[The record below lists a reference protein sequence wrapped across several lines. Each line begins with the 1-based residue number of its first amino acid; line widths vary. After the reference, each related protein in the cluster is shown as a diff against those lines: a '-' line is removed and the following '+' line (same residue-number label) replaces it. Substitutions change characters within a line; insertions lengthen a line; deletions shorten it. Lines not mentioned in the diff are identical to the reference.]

1 MKNLYHSDIYKFNT
15 PVKSYWE
22 ETSNE
27 KLNLEKLTKNI
38 NCEIVVVGGGY
49 TGLLCA
55 INLIENYNLDVILI
69 EAGKIGWGA
78 SSRNGGFCSFPPIKT
93 SFKKLQKIY
102 GKEETKKFFRN
113 AVEGSNYTKD
123 IISNYNIDC
132 DVTGESNFIVAHHP
146 NKFKQIKEQAEVY
159 KSEFGIETELYS
171 KEEFNKFGHGG
182 NEQFGALSYKPGFAI
197 NPLKFVN
204 GITKYAL
211 SKKLKI
217 FEHTL
222 VDKINKNNGYYT
234 LKSKEGSVKAK
245 KVVVATNGFY
255 QEGLVPQLNSRIL
268 PVISNIIVTRKLAD
282 KEIDLHNFKTF
293 SPIVNTKNLLYY
305 YRKLPDN
312 RILFGTRGDYIGSD
326 QSNLDRAKIMEKFFK
341 NIFPDWA
348 KISIDYNWRG
358 LIAMS
363 QKLTPSIGKIENE
376 EIYYGFGYH
385 GVGVSSAPW
394 TGYQLSKLV
403 FSSNSKNLNISKIYK
418 GLPKKFIFPKL
429 RIFYFRLAVL
439 FYNIKDK
446 LNI

>member
-102 GKEETKKFFRN
+102 GKEETKRFFRN

-159 KSEFGIETELYS
+159 KSEFGIETEIYS

-268 PVISNIIVTRKLAD
+268 PVISNIIVTRKLTD

-326 QSNLDRAKIMEKFFK
+326 QSN
-341 NIFPDWA
+341 WA
-348 KISIDYNWRG
+348 SISIDYNWRG

-394 TGYQLSKLV
+394 TGNQLSKLV
-403 FSSNSKNLNISKIYK
+403 FSSNSKNLNISKVYK

>member
-102 GKEETKKFFRN
+102 GKEETKRFFRN

-159 KSEFGIETELYS
+159 KSEFGIETEIYS

-268 PVISNIIVTRKLAD
+268 PVISNIIVTRKLTD

-312 RILFGTRGDYIGSD
+312 RILFGTRGDFIGSD

-348 KISIDYNWRG
+348 SISIDYNWRG

>member
-102 GKEETKKFFRN
+102 GKEETKRFFRN

-159 KSEFGIETELYS
+159 KSEFGIETEIYS
-171 KEEFNKFGHGG
+171 KEEFTKFGHGG

-234 LKSKEGSVKAK
+234 LKSKEVSVKSK
-245 KVVVATNGFY
+245 KIVVATNGFY
-255 QEGLVPQLNSRIL
+255 QEALVPQLNSRIL
-268 PVISNIIVTRKLAD
+268 PVISNIIVTRKLTD

-348 KISIDYNWRG
+348 SISIDYNWRG

-403 FSSNSKNLNISKIYK
+403 FSSNSKNLNISKVYK

>member
-102 GKEETKKFFRN
+102 GKEETKRFFRN

-159 KSEFGIETELYS
+159 KSEFGIETEIYS

-312 RILFGTRGDYIGSD
+312 RILFGTRGDFIGSD

-348 KISIDYNWRG
+348 SISIDYNWRG

-394 TGYQLSKLV
+394 TGNQLSKLV
-403 FSSNSKNLNISKIYK
+403 FSSNSKNLNISKVYK

>member
-159 KSEFGIETELYS
+159 KNEFGIETEIYS

-268 PVISNIIVTRKLAD
+268 PVISNIIVTRKLTY

-312 RILFGTRGDYIGSD
+312 RILFGTRGDFIGSD

-348 KISIDYNWRG
+348 SISIDYNWRG